1 MAETKTKLELDLEKR
16 LIKLEEKKI
25 ELKEERFNLEN
36 TIIDKRTKAYK
47 DAKKAN
53 TEDQRDTA
61 RAIAAEKKRGEIL
74 EDTKKKASGAAD
86 QAKKIGDSIESFVAG
101 MPGGGFLVQAL
112 GLDGLGDKMKTALID
127 KLQAATLSTGKL
139 GAAMKFAMGPLGIAV
154 ATLAVIVTLVRRVRA
169 RARELAGELG
179 TSAKFAK
186 EQLISLKAQEASLK
200 IQNFDSKNLQTTFKG
215 IVDTFGSLENA
226 TAANAANLEK
236 LSQSTGTSS
245 SDIIKFN
252 KVMMDL
258 TGASFDVATNMA
270 ETAISM
276 AESANVST
284 NKVMSDIA
292 SNAER
297 FAEMSMDGAQGLAQA
312 AVEAAKVGSS
322 LNGVL
327 EAADKLLEFESSIT
341 AQFKAQV
348 LTGKQINTERAR
360 QLALDGDIA
369 GLTNEIQSIVG
380 QVGDIQTLNVIQ
392 RQSVADAIG
401 ISVQDL
407 LRISRGEQAQQQ
419 ETVQDKVDTTNKILL
434 EGLDVDKKILEAT
447 EDKNVNII
455 QPAF

>member
-1 MAETKTKLELDLEKR
+1 MATRLELELQEKMQATAEQIKKTKEKIAYYESIGHEHQAEALRTSEDGLQVQQDVAKEQELQKKNLKQIATQYSEVGDRAKA
-16 LIKLEEKKI
+16 IGDKI
-25 ELKEERFNLEN
+25 EGFFK
-36 TIIDKRTKAYK
+36 
-47 DAKKAN
+47 
-53 TEDQRDTA
+53 
-61 RAIAAEKKRGEIL
+61 
-74 EDTKKKASGAAD
+74 
-86 QAKKIGDSIESFVAG
+86 SF
-101 MPGGGFLVQAL
+101 PGGDLAAKAFCI
-112 GLDGLGDKMKTALID
+112 DGLGDKIQDQVIGKIQESFGPINQMGGAFKFAFGPLSVGLALIT
-127 KLQAATLSTGKL
+127 A
-139 GAAMKFAMGPLGIAV
+139 IIV
-154 ATLAVIVTLVRRVRA
+154 AVRRVRRA
-169 RARELAGELG
+169 ARELAGELG

-186 EQLISLKAQEASLK
+186 EQLISLKAQELSLK
-200 IQNFDSKNLQTTFKG
+200 AQNFDSKDLQATFKN

-236 LSQSTGTSS
+236 LSQSTGTSAK
-245 SDIIKFN
+245 DIVTFN

-284 NKVMSDIA
+284 SKVMSDIA
-292 SNAER
+292 SNAET
-297 FAEMSMDGAQGLAQA
+297 FAKFSMDGAQGLAQA

-322 LNGVL
+322 LRGVL
-327 EAADKLLEFESSIT
+327 GAADKLLEFETSIS

-407 LRISRGEQAQQQ
+407 LRISRGEQAEAQ
-419 ETVQDKVDTTNKILL
+419 ETVQDKLDTTNAILSKQYDIAVEDL
-434 EGLDVDKKILEAT
+434 EINKDKEFTIT
-447 EDKNVNII
+447 
-455 QPAF
+455 QGPF

>member
-1 MAETKTKLELDLEKR
+1 MATRLELELQEKMQATAEQIKKTKEKIAYYESIGHEHQAEALRTSEDGLQVQQDVAKEQELQKKNLKQIATQYSEVGDRAKA
-16 LIKLEEKKI
+16 IGDKI
-25 ELKEERFNLEN
+25 EGFFK
-36 TIIDKRTKAYK
+36 
-47 DAKKAN
+47 
-53 TEDQRDTA
+53 
-61 RAIAAEKKRGEIL
+61 
-74 EDTKKKASGAAD
+74 
-86 QAKKIGDSIESFVAG
+86 SF
-101 MPGGGFLVQAL
+101 PGGDLAAKAFGI
-112 GLDGLGDKMKTALID
+112 DGLGDKIQDQVIGKIQESFGPINQMGGAFKFAFGPLSVGLALIT
-127 KLQAATLSTGKL
+127 A
-139 GAAMKFAMGPLGIAV
+139 IIV
-154 ATLAVIVTLVRRVRA
+154 AVRRVRRA
-169 RARELAGELG
+169 ARELAGELG

-186 EQLISLKAQEASLK
+186 EQLISLKAQELSLK
-200 IQNFDSKNLQTTFKG
+200 AQNFDSKDLQATFKN

-236 LSQSTGTSS
+236 LSQSTGTSAK
-245 SDIIKFN
+245 DIVTFN

-284 NKVMSDIA
+284 SKVMSDIA
-292 SNAER
+292 SNAET
-297 FAEMSMDGAQGLAQA
+297 FAKFSMDGAQGLAQA

-322 LNGVL
+322 LTQIV
-327 EAADKLLEFESSIT
+327 EAADSLLQFETSIS

-407 LRISRGEQAQQQ
+407 LRISRGEAVQQQ

-434 EGLDVDKKILEAT
+434 EGLDVDKKILEAA
-447 EDKNVNII
+447 EDKNVNVI

>member
-1 MAETKTKLELDLEKR
+1 MATRLELELQEKMQATAEQIKKTKEKIAYYESIGHEHQAEALRTSEDGLQVQQDVAKEQELQKKNLKQIATQYSEVGDRAKA
-16 LIKLEEKKI
+16 IGDKI
-25 ELKEERFNLEN
+25 EGFFK
-36 TIIDKRTKAYK
+36 
-47 DAKKAN
+47 
-53 TEDQRDTA
+53 
-61 RAIAAEKKRGEIL
+61 
-74 EDTKKKASGAAD
+74 
-86 QAKKIGDSIESFVAG
+86 SF
-101 MPGGGFLVQAL
+101 PGGDLAAKAFGI
-112 GLDGLGDKMKTALID
+112 DGLGDKIQDQVIGKIQESFGPINKMGGAFKFAFGPLSVGLALIT
-127 KLQAATLSTGKL
+127 A
-139 GAAMKFAMGPLGIAV
+139 IIV
-154 ATLAVIVTLVRRVRA
+154 AVRRVRRA
-169 RARELAGELG
+169 ARELAGELG

-186 EQLISLKAQEASLK
+186 EQLISLKAQELSLK
-200 IQNFDSKNLQTTFKG
+200 AQNFDTKDLKKTFG
-215 IVDTFGSLENA
+215 DIVTTFGSLENA

-236 LSQSTGTSS
+236 ISQSTGTSAK
-245 SDIIKFN
+245 DIVTFN

-284 NKVMSDIA
+284 SIVMSDIA
-292 SNAER
+292 SNAET
-297 FAEMSMDGAQGLAQA
+297 FAKFSMDGAQGLAQA

-322 LNGVL
+322 LRGVL
-327 EAADKLLEFESSIT
+327 GAADKLLEFETSIS

-407 LRISRGEQAQQQ
+407 LRISRGEQAEAQ
-419 ETVQDKVDTTNKILL
+419 ETVQDKLDTTNAILSKQYDIAVEDL
-434 EGLDVDKKILEAT
+434 EINKDKEFTIT
-447 EDKNVNII
+447 
-455 QPAF
+455 QGPF

>member
-1 MAETKTKLELDLEKR
+1 MAA
-16 LIKLEEKKI
+16 
-25 ELKEERFNLEN
+25 
-36 TIIDKRTKAYK
+36 KAFG
-47 DAKKAN
+47 
-53 TEDQRDTA
+53 
-61 RAIAAEKKRGEIL
+61 I
-74 EDTKKKASGAAD
+74 
-86 QAKKIGDSIESFVAG
+86 
-101 MPGGGFLVQAL
+101 
-112 GLDGLGDKMKTALID
+112 DGLGDKIQDQVIGKIQESFGPINQMGGAFKFAFGPLSVGLALIT
-127 KLQAATLSTGKL
+127 A
-139 GAAMKFAMGPLGIAV
+139 IIV
-154 ATLAVIVTLVRRVRA
+154 AVRRVRRA
-169 RARELAGELG
+169 ARELAGELG

-186 EQLISLKAQEASLK
+186 EQLISLKAQELSLK
-200 IQNFDSKNLQTTFKG
+200 AQNFDSKDLQATFKN

-236 LSQSTGTSS
+236 LSQSTGTSAK
-245 SDIIKFN
+245 DIVTFN

-284 NKVMSDIA
+284 SAVMGDIA
-292 SNAER
+292 TNAGR
-297 FAEMSMDGAQGLAQA
+297 FAKFSMDGAQGLAQA

-322 LNGVL
+322 LRGVL
-327 EAADKLLEFESSIT
+327 GAADKLLEFETSIS

-407 LRISRGEQAQQQ
+407 LRISRGEQAEAQ
-419 ETVQDKVDTTNKILL
+419 ETVQDKLDTTNAILSKQYDIAVEDL
-434 EGLDVDKKILEAT
+434 EINKDKEFTIT
-447 EDKNVNII
+447 
-455 QPAF
+455 QGPF